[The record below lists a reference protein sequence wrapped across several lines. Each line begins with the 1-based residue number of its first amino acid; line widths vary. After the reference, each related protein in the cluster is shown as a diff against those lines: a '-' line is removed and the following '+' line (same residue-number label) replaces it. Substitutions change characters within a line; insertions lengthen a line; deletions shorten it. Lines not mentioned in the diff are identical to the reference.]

1 MDFYLNIKR
10 KKIILMYVCMY
21 ASCALIS
28 CDTIAIIP
36 LVMFTNGSI
45 DFVNRNSD
53 FSVYAVYNAITVAAV
68 GKSTAKR

>member
-36 LVMFTNGSI
+36 
-45 DFVNRNSD
+45 
-53 FSVYAVYNAITVAAV
+53 
-68 GKSTAKR
+68 